1 MDVDIEAVAEEA
13 RSNRLT
19 IPDVA
24 RILDVSVETAYRMAA
39 RGDLKVG
46 RVGRRLFVSAPWL
59 MDHLRE
65 LGLVSEE
72 GAEGPERV
80 AQ

>member
-1 MDVDIEAVAEEA
+1 MDVDVEALAEEVEA
-13 RSNRLT
+13 NRLT

-24 RILDVSVETAYRMAA
+24 RILDVSVGAAYRMAA

-46 RVGRRLFVSAPWL
+46 HVGRRLFVSAPWL
-59 MDHLRE
+59 MGHLRE
-65 LGLVSEE
+65 LGLVTE
-72 GAEGPERV
+72 GDVSRERV